1 MAESTEAPEL
11 KEESLLKQI
20 VGLPEVSTKLSILPA
35 YILLYSYEH
44 PCLEGRNSTLLER
57 AQRRHSMA
65 TVNDLLSV
73 KTDGSR
79 YAVRADET
87 IYRAI
92 RLMADRN
99 IGAVLVVEKGIV
111 IGIFTERD
119 YIMRVEVEGRSPKDT
134 LLREVMTDQMYTVT
148 TDTSVEQCLA
158 LMMLR
163 HIRHLPVVEN
173 GNLLGIISMRDAVDA
188 MLDERRSEIQGLENY
203 TLTSGVH
210 G

>member
-1 MAESTEAPEL
+1 MHVWRAE
-11 KEESLLKQI
+11 
-20 VGLPEVSTKLSILPA
+20 
-35 YILLYSYEH
+35 
-44 PCLEGRNSTLLER
+44 NSTFLETL
-57 AQRRHSMA
+57 QRRHDMA
-65 TVNDLLSV
+65 TVNDLLSA

-79 YAVRADET
+79 YAIRANET

-134 LLREVMTDQMYTVT
+134 LLRDVMTDRMYTVAT
-148 TDTSVEQCLA
+148 HTSVEQCLA
-158 LMMLR
+158 LMMLH
-163 HIRHLPVVEN
+163 HIRHLPIVED

-188 MLDERRSEIQGLENY
+188 MLDEHRSEIQGLDDY
-203 TLTSGVH
+203 TLDSGFR

>member
-1 MAESTEAPEL
+1 MAS
-11 KEESLLKQI
+11 
-20 VGLPEVSTKLSILPA
+20 
-35 YILLYSYEH
+35 
-44 PCLEGRNSTLLER
+44 
-57 AQRRHSMA
+57 
-65 TVNDLLSV
+65 VNDLLSA
-73 KTDGSR
+73 KTDASR

-87 IYRAI
+87 VYRAI
-92 RLMADRN
+92 RLMADRR

-119 YIMRVEVEGRSPKDT
+119 YIMRVEVEGRTPKDT
-134 LLREVMTDQMYTVT
+134 LLRDVMTDKMYSVR

-163 HIRHLPVVEN
+163 HIRHLPIVEN

-188 MLDERRSEIQGLENY
+188 VLDERRSEIQGLENY
-203 TLTSGVH
+203 TLASGFQ